1 MKDQYTTVA
10 EDVIQA
16 EQEHIRQ
23 SYKNGDNKKEFYGLA
38 LSGGGIRSASF
49 CLGILQALVGGRI
62 LEKIDYLSTASGGGY
77 LGSALTWF
85 LHKGLPG
92 GVPAGTEPDNF
103 PFGQAGTG
111 ARLNNDKKKRNPN
124 AILDFLRQHS
134 NYLAPGNGLDFI
146 SFTGFAIRTIFVSL
160 LVYFSLAALTL
171 VFIQSFGLLHSFTHN
186 HVLYIDG
193 IPARFQNLFL
203 LAAAVLVAF
212 FAVFSIFDHL
222 VSRVSVGGSVWRY
235 QFRAY
240 NQVVLGLFLKLI
252 GVALLFGSLPVAH
265 DFLDDFHAHIQT
277 AGASTVAGTLLG
289 WYRYYRQQKAA
300 KPEPQPGKD
309 YTSIIAAGLIIYG
322 LALGAFILAEHVLDL
337 NGKPF
342 LYALAVLAAAGLG
355 LGVAVNLN
363 YSGLHRMY
371 RDRLM
376 EIFTPDLE
384 NVVTN
389 RWGLAT
395 EADDALLE
403 DMCQGDNRRP
413 YHLLNANL
421 VLVNSPTEKYRSR
434 GGDNFIMS
442 PLYCGSYATG
452 WRRSSDYM
460 KKGSR
465 GLTLPTAMAVSGA
478 ALNPNAANNG
488 RGTGRN
494 RWVSILYT
502 LLNLRLGYWALNP
515 KLGSSWWRS
524 PNFIDPGVV
533 QSIFG
538 NLLGNGF
545 KEQGGIVEL
554 SDGGHFDNTGLYE
567 LIRRKLKVII
577 ACDGGADGKFTFDD
591 LANAI
596 ERVRVDFGA
605 RILFDDPE
613 LDLRWVLPES
623 AGTEATDSKYS
634 MAKCG
639 FAVAT
644 IYYADESVGKLLYI
658 KATMTR
664 GLPTDIYS
672 YKSANP
678 TFPHQATA
686 DQFFDEVQ
694 IESYRELGYYL
705 GWQLL
710 EANGHAKPGQKINLK
725 KAARWI

>member
-1 MKDQYTTVA
+1 MKDRYTTVA

-23 SYKNGDNKKEFYGLA
+23 SYKDGDKKKEFYGLA

-49 CLGILQALVGGRI
+49 CLGILQALVGGRV

-92 GVPAGTEPDNF
+92 GVAAGTEPDNF
-103 PFGQAGTG
+103 PFGQAGSG
-111 ARLNNDKKKRNPN
+111 ARLHKKNKNPN

-134 NYLAPGNGLDFI
+134 NYLAPGNGLDFFA
-146 SFTGFAIRTIFVSL
+146 FTGFAIRTIFVSL
-160 LVYFSLAALTL
+160 LVYFSLAASAL
-171 VFIQSFGLLHSFTHN
+171 VLIQSFGLLNSFTTVHP
-186 HVLYIDG
+186 LYIDG
-193 IPARFQNLFL
+193 VPSRFQNLFL
-203 LAAAVLVAF
+203 LAAVLLLVF
-212 FAVFSIFDHL
+212 FALFSIFDHL
-222 VSRVSVGGSVWRY
+222 VSRLSVGGSVWRY
-235 QFRAY
+235 QFRSY
-240 NQVVLGLFLKLI
+240 NQVILGLFLKLI
-252 GVALLFGSLPVAH
+252 AVALLFGSLPLAH
-265 DFLDDFHAHIQT
+265 DFLDDFRAHIQA
-277 AGASTVAGTLLG
+277 AGASTAAGTLLG

-300 KPEPQPGKD
+300 KPEPQQGND
-309 YTSIIAAGLIIYG
+309 YTSIIAAVLIIYG
-322 LALGAFILAEHVLDL
+322 LSLGAFILAETILDMD
-337 NGKPF
+337 GKPF
-342 LYALAVLAAAGLG
+342 LLALGLLAVFGLG
-355 LGVAVNLN
+355 LGVVVNLN

-395 EADDALLE
+395 SADDALLE
-403 DMCQGDNRRP
+403 DMCKGENRRP

-421 VLVNSPTEKYRSR
+421 VLVNSATEKFRSR

-452 WRRSSDYM
+452 WRKSSDYM

-465 GLTLPTAMAVSGA
+465 GMTLPTAMAVSGA

-488 RGTGRN
+488 RGAGRN

-502 LLNLRLGYWALNP
+502 LLNLRLGYWAINP
-515 KLGSSWWRS
+515 KVGSSWWRS
-524 PNFIDPGVV
+524 PNFIDPGVT
-533 QSIFG
+533 QSIIG

-545 KEQGGIVEL
+545 KEQAGLLEL

-591 LANAI
+591 LGNAI

-613 LDLRWVLPES
+613 LDLCWVLPDT
-623 AGTEATDSKYS
+623 AGTEPTDSKYKL
-634 MAKCG
+634 AKYG

-644 IYYADESVGKLLYI
+644 IHYADDSQGKLLYI

-705 GWQLL
+705 GWQML
-710 EANGHAKPGQKINLK
+710 EANGHAKPGQKINYK